1 MQDKE
6 LKEASNI
13 ISNDGVII
21 TPTDTLYGLAAN
33 IFSSEGVNRIFD
45 IKDRD
50 RKMALPILVSNW
62 EQCLPLVTGD
72 LELGFQLQQKFWPG
86 ALTMIFKKTSRVPD
100 YLTAGKDTV
109 AVRMPNHSA
118 PLFLCQ
124 NSESPI
130 TGTSANLSGDPD
142 ALRLSDIPE
151 SILSNVDKVLNTRP
165 VPQGVPSTII
175 DLSGTTPIILR
186 QGAIYLD
193 EVLKEV

>member
-1 MQDKE
+1 
-6 LKEASNI
+6 
-13 ISNDGVII
+13 
-21 TPTDTLYGLAAN
+21 
-33 IFSSEGVNRIFD
+33 
-45 IKDRD
+45 
-50 RKMALPILVSNW
+50 
-62 EQCLPLVTGD
+62 
-72 LELGFQLQQKFWPG
+72 
-86 ALTMIFKKTSRVPD
+86 MIFKKTSRVPD

-118 PLFLCQ
+118 PQFLCQ
-124 NSESPI
+124 HSESPI